1 ALVRHHAADQLHVV
15 MPHAV
20 HPPCGFADYGEGFRQ
35 QRIQRRAVAEALAEL
50 VGLGPQLGIR
60 QRLHVGLKRGN
71 LLGDLAH
78 ARNEA
83 VVATAEDLL
92 RNCTQHMDSLEF
104 RTVRWTCVLLAAKGA
119 YYSLSDV
126 FFEDALSRA
135 HDE

>member
-1 ALVRHHAADQLHVV
+1 PPVQHHAADQLDVEV
-15 MPHAV
+15 AHAM
-20 HPPCGFADYGEGFRQ
+20 HPPPCLTHHCERFRQ
-35 QRIQRRAVAEALAEL
+35 QRIQRGAFAQALAEL
-50 VGLGPQLGIR
+50 VGLGSQLSIR
-60 QRLHVGLKRGN
+60 QRLHVGLERGN
-71 LLGDLAH
+71 LVGHLAH

-83 VVATAEDLL
+83 VIATAEDLL
-92 RNCTQHMDSLEF
+92 RNSTQHMDSLEF